1 MKYRPCIDLHEGK
14 VKQIVGGSLND
25 EGAKENFVS
34 TYDADHYAELY
45 RKYQLTGGH
54 IIALGKG
61 NERQIEMALKTYP
74 NGMQVG
80 GGINPMNALTYLDM
94 GASHVIVTSYIF
106 NNGRLYMDHLNEMV
120 ETVGKDRLV
129 IDLSCRKKGD
139 SYYVVTNRWQQ
150 FTEFEV
156 TEENIHFL
164 EAFCDEFLVHA
175 VDVEGL
181 QSGIDNLLLD
191 RLSRW
196 SRIPC
201 TYAGGITTL
210 EDIRRIEVQGHGK
223 IDFTVGSAMD
233 IFGGALG
240 FEDVVACGK

>member
-1 MKYRPCIDLHEGK
+1 MKFRPCIDLHEGK

-25 EGAKENFVS
+25 SGAKENFVS
-34 TYDADHYAELY
+34 SYEADHYADLY

-54 IIALGKG
+54 IIALGQG
-61 NERQIEMALKTYP
+61 NQQQIEKALKAYP
-74 NGMQVG
+74 GGMQVG
-80 GGINPMNALTYLDM
+80 GGINPTNANAYLEL

-106 NNGRLYMDHLNEMV
+106 NNGQLYMDHLNEMV
-120 ETVGKDRLV
+120 EAVGKEKLV
-129 IDLSCRKKGD
+129 IDLSCRKKGY

-156 TEENIHFL
+156 TEDNIHFL
-164 EAFCDEFLVHA
+164 ENYCDEFLVHA

-181 QSGIDNLLLD
+181 QSGIDNDLLE

-210 EDIRRIEVQGHGK
+210 DDIRRIEVQGHGK

-233 IFGGALG
+233 IFGGALD
-240 FEDVVACGK
+240 FQAVVACGK